1 MSYNYRN
8 FYTLSNMMGESMPEP
23 PSSTDGRI
31 YIVRP
36 GDTMYRIAMRYNIGL
51 QKLVDANPQ
60 ISDPSYIVIG
70 QRICIPSTE
79 TSQPHIDQE
88 SPTWP

>member
-8 FYTLSNMMGESMPEP
+8 SYILSNMMLDAMPEP
-23 PSSTDGRI
+23 PKCSNGRI

-51 QKLVDANPQ
+51 QRLVDANPQ
-60 ISDPSYIVIG
+60 IIDPSVIAVG
-70 QRICIPSTE
+70 QRICIPGE
-79 TSQPHIDQE
+79 E
-88 SPTWP
+88 RKEE